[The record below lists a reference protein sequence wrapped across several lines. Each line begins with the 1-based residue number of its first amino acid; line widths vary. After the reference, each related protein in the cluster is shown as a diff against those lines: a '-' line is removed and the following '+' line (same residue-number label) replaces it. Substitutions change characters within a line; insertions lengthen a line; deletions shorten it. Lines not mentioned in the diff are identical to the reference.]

1 MSTGAFRFSA
11 QKYTDN
17 TYSVAHAEYRE
28 VGEEW
33 NDVVWDSR
41 HFQIQYHRLY
51 LLTSGTAKIR
61 LIDREVELVPGRVY
75 FIPAYSVANSHID
88 GKMEKYYIHFQV
100 DSPLCEMYR
109 YLTDSFSVPA
119 LPETEFLFRTVLD
132 SFSDGSHAARMRVQG
147 AMNMI
152 MSDFA
157 REMSL
162 ESNVITRFE
171 PVLTYINGHFAED
184 ISLAY
189 LAELMNISKMYFS
202 NYFKRVFNVSPKQ
215 YILGKRL
222 TESQRLLLE
231 TNMSVKEIA
240 YAVGFENENY
250 FSEFFTAKV
259 GISALKFRN
268 RELPDKLVK

>member
-1 MSTGAFRFSA
+1 MKETNYSN
-11 QKYTDN
+11 N
-17 TYSVAHAEYRE
+17 TYSVAFAEWRE

-33 NDVVWDSR
+33 NDVVWNSR

-51 LLTSGTAKIR
+51 LLTSGKAR
-61 LIDREVELVPGRVY
+61 LRLFDREIELVPGRVY
-75 FIPAYSVANSHID
+75 FVPAYSVANSHID
-88 GKMEKYYIHFQV
+88 GKMEKYFIHFQV
-100 DSPLCEMYR
+100 DSPFFEMYR
-109 YLTDSFSVPA
+109 YLTDSFSVKA
-119 LPETEFLFRTVLD
+119 SPESEYLFRTVLD
-132 SFSDGSHAARMRVQG
+132 YYSDGSHAARMRVQG
-147 AMNMI
+147 AMNLI
-152 MSDFA
+152 MADFA

-162 ESNVITRFE
+162 ESGVITKFE
-171 PVLTYINGHFAED
+171 PVLRYINEHFAED
-184 ISLAY
+184 ISLSY
-189 LAELMNISKMYFS
+189 LAELMSISTMYFS

-240 YAVGFENENY
+240 YTVGFDNENY

-268 RELPDKLVK
+268 RELPRKLVK

>member
-1 MSTGAFRFSA
+1 MQA

-100 DSPLCEMYR
+100 DSPLFEMYR

-119 LPETEFLFRTVLD
+119 LPETEFLFRTVLE

-157 REMSL
+157 RKMSL

-171 PVLTYINGHFAED
+171 PVLTYINVHFAED